1 MKRYYKKIDSTLEL
15 KNFDDLA
22 AADGAVAVG
31 VSNSGSLYKWNRE
44 SRRAEKINNSEAAD
58 ILQVGATEIEAIIT
72 HRGAYE
78 ILEPVGKE
86 EVQEC
91 IPEEVN
97 TPTEEVV
104 ETPEQAIS
112 LKEIEDV
119 VKDTH
124 NLVTDLS
131 KFVAEFR
138 AESKQNHT
146 LIMDKLIMDRLVALE
161 ETTKRTADAVDF
173 IKKSFI
179 LE

>member
-31 VSNSGSLYKWNRE
+31 ISNSGSLYKWNRE

-58 ILQVGATEIEAIIT
+58 ILQVGAAEIEAIIT

-78 ILEPVGKE
+78 ILEHVEKE

-104 ETPEQAIS
+104 ETVAQVEPKECEKTHYDDLVILVKALHEEVKI
-112 LKEIEDV
+112 LKLE
-119 VKDTH
+119 
-124 NLVTDLS
+124 LS
-131 KFVAEFR
+131 AE
-138 AESKQNHT
+138 
-146 LIMDKLIMDRLVALE
+146 
-161 ETTKRTADAVDF
+161 AVDLKGKVNGLEATVTELKNF
-173 IKKSFI
+173 II

>member
-58 ILQVGATEIEAIIT
+58 ILQVGAAEIEAIIT

-78 ILEPVGKE
+78 ILEPVEKE
-86 EVQEC
+86 ETQE
-91 IPEEVN
+91 PTKLEVN

-104 ETPEQAIS
+104 EAVAQVEPKECEKTHYDDLVDLIKALHEEVKV
-112 LKEIEDV
+112 LKLELSAEAV
-119 VKDTH
+119 
-124 NLVTDLS
+124 DLKGKVNS
-131 KFVAEFR
+131 
-138 AESKQNHT
+138 
-146 LIMDKLIMDRLVALE
+146 LE
-161 ETTKRTADAVDF
+161 ETVTELKNF
-173 IKKSFI
+173 II